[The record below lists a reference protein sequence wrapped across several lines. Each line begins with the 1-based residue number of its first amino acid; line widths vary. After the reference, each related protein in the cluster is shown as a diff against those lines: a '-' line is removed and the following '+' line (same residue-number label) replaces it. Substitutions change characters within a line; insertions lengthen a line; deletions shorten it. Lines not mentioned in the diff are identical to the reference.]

1 MLLFLKFWNFFA
13 NFNDYIVKGEEIWR
27 LGLTTKD
34 FEKIYKDTYNQ
45 TLKFIV
51 VKCNNIDD
59 INDIIQ
65 DTYIELLKII
75 KKKQPLEIDNLNNY
89 ILGIANNII
98 KRHYYKKKK
107 ENIVFY
113 YSKDEDNAEL
123 EIKDN
128 FDLEQDIITKENVAQ
143 VWNYLKNKNIEITKI
158 FYLYFALGLKIS
170 NIAEELEMTESNV
183 KNKIYRT
190 LKEIKKYIGKE
201 VRNND

>member
-1 MLLFLKFWNFFA
+1 MA
-13 NFNDYIVKGEEIWR
+13 TFNDYIIKGEEIWV

-34 FEKIYKDTYNQ
+34 FEEIYKNTYKQ
-45 TLKFIV
+45 TLKFII

-75 KKKQPLEIDNLNNY
+75 KKKQPLEIDNLDSY

-107 ENIVFY
+107 ENIVYY
-113 YSKDEDNAEL
+113 YSKDENDIEL
-123 EIKDN
+123 EIKDD
-128 FDLEQDIITKENVAQ
+128 FDLEQDIITKENVSQ
-143 VWNYLKNKNIEITKI
+143 VWEYLKNKNIEVTKI

-170 NIAEELEMTESNV
+170 DISKELEMTESNV

-190 LKEIKKYIGKE
+190 LKELKKYIQKGCEKY
-201 VRNND
+201 D

>member
-1 MLLFLKFWNFFA
+1 MA
-13 NFNDYIVKGEEIWR
+13 TFNDYIIKGEEIWV

-34 FEKIYKDTYNQ
+34 FEEIYKNTYKQ
-45 TLKFIV
+45 TLKFII

-75 KKKQPLEIDNLNNY
+75 KKKQPLEIDNLDSY

-107 ENIVFY
+107 ENIVYY
-113 YSKDEDNAEL
+113 YSKYENDIEL
-123 EIKDN
+123 EIKDD
-128 FDLEQDIITKENVAQ
+128 FDLEQDIITKENVSQ
-143 VWNYLKNKNIEITKI
+143 VWEYLKNKNIEVTKI

-170 NIAEELEMTESNV
+170 DISIELEITESNV

-190 LKEIKKYIGKE
+190 LKELKKYIQKGCEKY
-201 VRNND
+201 D

>member
-1 MLLFLKFWNFFA
+1 MA
-13 NFNDYIVKGEEIWR
+13 TFNDYIIKGEEIWV

-34 FEKIYKDTYNQ
+34 FEEIYKNTYKQ
-45 TLKFIV
+45 TLKFII
-51 VKCNNIDD
+51 VKCNSIDD

-75 KKKQPLEIDNLNNY
+75 KKKQPLEIDNLNSY

-107 ENIVFY
+107 ENIVYY
-113 YSKDEDNAEL
+113 YSKDENDIEL
-123 EIKDN
+123 EIKDD
-128 FDLEQDIITKENVAQ
+128 FDLEQDIITKENVSQ
-143 VWNYLKNKNIEITKI
+143 VWEYLKNKNIEVTKI

-170 NIAEELEMTESNV
+170 DISKELEMTESNV

-190 LKEIKKYIGKE
+190 LKELKKYIQKGCEKY
-201 VRNND
+201 D

>member
-1 MLLFLKFWNFFA
+1 MA
-13 NFNDYIVKGEEIWR
+13 TFNDYIIKGEEIWV

-34 FEKIYKDTYNQ
+34 FEEIYKNTYKQ
-45 TLKFIV
+45 TLKFII

-75 KKKQPLEIDNLNNY
+75 KKKQPLEIDNLDSY

-107 ENIVFY
+107 ENIVYY
-113 YSKDEDNAEL
+113 YSKYENDIEL
-123 EIKDN
+123 EIKDD
-128 FDLEQDIITKENVAQ
+128 FDLEQDIITKENVSQ
-143 VWNYLKNKNIEITKI
+143 VWEYLKNKNIEVTKI

-170 NIAEELEMTESNV
+170 DISKELEMTESNV

-190 LKEIKKYIGKE
+190 LKELKKYIQKGCEKY
-201 VRNND
+201 D

>member
-1 MLLFLKFWNFFA
+1 MA
-13 NFNDYIVKGEEIWR
+13 TFNDYIIKGEEIWV

-34 FEKIYKDTYNQ
+34 FEEIYKNTYKQ
-45 TLKFIV
+45 TLKFII

-75 KKKQPLEIDNLNNY
+75 KKKQPLEIDNLDSY

-107 ENIVFY
+107 ENIVYY
-113 YSKDEDNAEL
+113 YSKYENDIEL
-123 EIKDN
+123 EIKDD
-128 FDLEQDIITKENVAQ
+128 FDLEQDIITKENVSQ
-143 VWNYLKNKNIEITKI
+143 VWEFLKNKNIEVTKI

-170 NIAEELEMTESNV
+170 DISKELEMTESNV

-190 LKEIKKYIGKE
+190 LKELKKYIQKGCEKY
-201 VRNND
+201 D

>member
-1 MLLFLKFWNFFA
+1 MA
-13 NFNDYIVKGEEIWR
+13 TFNDYIIKGEEIWV

-34 FEKIYKDTYNQ
+34 FEEIYKNTYKQ
-45 TLKFIV
+45 TLKFII

-75 KKKQPLEIDNLNNY
+75 KKKQPLEIDNLNSY

-107 ENIVFY
+107 ENIVYY
-113 YSKDEDNAEL
+113 YSKYENDIEL
-123 EIKDN
+123 EIKDD
-128 FDLEQDIITKENVAQ
+128 FDLEQDIITKENVSQ
-143 VWNYLKNKNIEITKI
+143 VWEYLKNKNIEVTKI

-170 NIAEELEMTESNV
+170 DISIELEITESNV

-190 LKEIKKYIGKE
+190 LKELKKYIQKGCEKY
-201 VRNND
+201 D